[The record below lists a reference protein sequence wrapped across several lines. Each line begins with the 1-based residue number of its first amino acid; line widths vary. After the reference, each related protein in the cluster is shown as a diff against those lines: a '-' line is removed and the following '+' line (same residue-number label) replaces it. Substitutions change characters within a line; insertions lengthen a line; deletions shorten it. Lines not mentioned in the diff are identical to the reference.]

1 MDITVKTRNLE
12 INDSLRA
19 YVENKVNRLD
29 RYLPNIDHALVE
41 LTVQNTKSTQDRY
54 VAQVTLHSAS
64 GFVLRAEERSA
75 DMYSSIDAALD
86 KVSRQIGRYKGKHW
100 QSFVR
105 RAEAAAGEVE
115 PEVES
120 EGEPEIETSAG
131 PAVVRTKT
139 FATRPMA
146 VEDAIEQME
155 LLGHDFFVFYS
166 ATHNAFAVVYRR
178 RDAGYG
184 LLLPELA

>member
-1 MDITVKTRNLE
+1 MDITVKTRNLD

-29 RYLPNIDHALVE
+29 RYLPNIEHALVE
-41 LTVQNTKSTQDRY
+41 LTVQNSKSTQDRY
-54 VAQVTLHSAS
+54 VAQITLRSAS

-75 DMYSSIDAALD
+75 DMYASVDAALD

-100 QSFVR
+100 QSFGR
-105 RAEAAAGEVE
+105 TAEAAPLDVEGEAE
-115 PEVES
+115 PEVE
-120 EGEPEIETSAG
+120 EGVG
-131 PAVVRTKT
+131 LAVVRTKT
-139 FATRPMA
+139 FTTRPMA

-166 ATHNAFAVVYRR
+166 APHNAFAVVYRR